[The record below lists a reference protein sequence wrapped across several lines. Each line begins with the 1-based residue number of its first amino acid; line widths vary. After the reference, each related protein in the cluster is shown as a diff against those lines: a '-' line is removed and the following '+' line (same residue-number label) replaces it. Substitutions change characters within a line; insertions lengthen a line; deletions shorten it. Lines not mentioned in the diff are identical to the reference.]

1 MNTAILHPGEKKA
14 QYLWTAFILM
24 FFLIQA
30 TIWTVAISITSG
42 DRSHTV
48 VAGYDE
54 QALRWD
60 DVKAMQQASK
70 TLGWNC
76 QLSIAPEAGPLGN
89 RIAII
94 QLSDRDGVALSGVN
108 VQCDAYHRGSA
119 ADVQSLKFVETDPGV
134 YGASI
139 QIDKAGRWRF
149 SGSAVQDENRFL
161 IEQEVVTGVSNATIN
176 ATVLEN

>member
-1 MNTAILHPGEKKA
+1 MNTAIMHPGEKKA

-30 TIWTVAISITSG
+30 IIWTVAISITSG

-70 TLGWNC
+70 ALGWNC
-76 QLSIAPEAGPLGN
+76 HLTIDPQTGPLGN
-89 RIAII
+89 RSVTI
-94 QLSDRDGVALSGVN
+94 QLSDRDGVALTGVS

-119 ADVQSLKFVETDPGV
+119 ADVQRLELVETDPGI
-134 YGASI
+134 YWSPI

-149 SGSAVQDENRFL
+149 SGTAVRDESKML
-161 IEQEVVTGVSNATIN
+161 IEMEVVAGVSVAENNTS
-176 ATVLEN
+176 VLDN